1 MALFDRFGPAQAGN
15 GQGPTSPQQVQ
26 GSPNFQIG
34 NWGNQPNFASGMQP
48 FMRPGQ
54 MSMAGAQL
62 AQPPAQLAQS
72 GGAQPGMLGAPQS
85 GNPMQQQPPVPGQPA
100 PMPGQPAPMAGAP
113 TASGT
118 MPPNMTGA
126 MQPFLARQ

>member
-34 NWGNQPNFASGMQP
+34 NWGNQPNFAGGMQQ
-48 FMRPGQ
+48 FMRPPGQ
-54 MSMAGAQL
+54 MPMVGATAPGGPMPGGPQ
-62 AQPPAQLAQS
+62 QPPTP
-72 GGAQPGMLGAPQS
+72 GQPGMPQ
-85 GNPMQQQPPVPGQPA
+85 QQQPPVPGQPA

-126 MQPFLARQ
+126 MQPFLGARAT